1 MDDFILKD
9 DLIVECESCG
19 NEMMAK
25 ISVLENDNSVICSE
39 CGVVRMLN
47 LEELHRQLDLMR
59 ETLRE
64 MHGGAAGGDED
75 SKAD

>member
-19 NEMMAK
+19 NEMPTK
-25 ISVLENDNSVICSE
+25 ISMLENDNSVICSE
-39 CGVVRMLN
+39 CGVVRTLN
-47 LEELHRQLDLMR
+47 LEELHRQLDSMR

-64 MHGGAAGGDED
+64 MQGGVSTGED
-75 SKAD
+75 GKSD